1 MTRSI
6 GQACGRSSRQWQ
18 LWPSL
23 EQKQPSHVRMALAK
37 LAICKAFIS
46 FEQILSTDTL
56 IHEIYLPDVAILA
69 WTRDGL
75 KATCILLQ

>member
-1 MTRSI
+1 MS
-6 GQACGRSSRQWQ
+6 GWH
-18 LWPSL
+18 W
-23 EQKQPSHVRMALAK
+23 AK